1 MQKYA
6 FYIKATVTSTL
17 TVSFNFA
24 RAPISAYA
32 LVSASISA
40 SMPLSLFPIRYLV
53 SLSLTLV
60 IIYE

>member
-6 FYIKATVTSTL
+6 FYIKATVTSTP

-32 LVSASISA
+32 LVSASI
-40 SMPLSLFPIRYLV
+40 L
-53 SLSLTLV
+53 SLSLPLRLSPYSLFD
-60 IIYE
+60 I